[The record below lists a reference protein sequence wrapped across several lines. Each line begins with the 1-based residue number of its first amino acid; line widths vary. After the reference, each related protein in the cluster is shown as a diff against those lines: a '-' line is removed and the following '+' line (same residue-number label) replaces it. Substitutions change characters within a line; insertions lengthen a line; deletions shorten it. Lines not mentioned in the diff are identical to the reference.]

1 MDVFFIYVTVVAK
14 GSMIWIIDDNSTIYI
29 YMDIL
34 KLPHENGKAFY
45 LLQILYTHTIW
56 LSNVAGEEIPEVNRG
71 FYLGTSSINGGCAI

>member
-1 MDVFFIYVTVVAK
+1 
-14 GSMIWIIDDNSTIYI
+14 
-29 YMDIL
+29 MDIL